1 MTLDKRLDALEAQA
15 GRPVMAYSG
24 AWIEH
29 MNAAS
34 GGVAS
39 TVQRYDVPP
48 PPLIDGEPDP
58 ALVYVPAQHGLDA
71 PMGWTR
77 KDALQRHPLIDA
89 MIFTPTGPEEL

>member
-34 GGVAS
+34 SG
-39 TVQRYDVPP
+39 QRYDAAP

-77 KDALQRHPLIDA
+77 KDALQRHPLIDV
-89 MIFTPTGPEEL
+89 MIFTLTGPEELI